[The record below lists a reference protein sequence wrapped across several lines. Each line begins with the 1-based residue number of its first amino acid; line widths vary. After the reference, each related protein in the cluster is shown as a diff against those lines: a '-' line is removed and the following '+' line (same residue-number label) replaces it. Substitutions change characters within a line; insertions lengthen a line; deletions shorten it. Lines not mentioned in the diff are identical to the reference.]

1 MAWEFW
7 PEGLQRLDD
16 AVVDKPVCSLPWFG
30 RYSIYMTVFSYS
42 AREAGG
48 RRVEGRLEA
57 ASRQAAVS
65 DLQGKGLSP
74 IHVREAVVIRVRS
87 GKVPERKLATA
98 YIQLADLLRA
108 GVPILRALELL
119 GRGKSDARL
128 ASAVSQ
134 VAEKVADGSRMAE
147 AMQSIPE
154 TFPPI
159 HTAMVRAGERGGFLE
174 DVLAKLGTFL
184 EQQSERRS
192 AILGSLIYPVIMIVI
207 GLGIVIAAMVF
218 FVPRFQDYF
227 DGIDLPLSTQ
237 LLMGASDVLIGW
249 WGALLAGLGVLIA
262 GWFVIKSRPTYQ
274 RKMAGIRLKLP
285 LFGALSRSLAVARFT
300 RILGT
305 LLENGI
311 PLMAAMSISR
321 DSAGNIL
328 LIEAIDEA
336 TEAVGAGESLSQ
348 PLARSGLFGEDVVE
362 MISVG
367 ESANTL
373 PDVLKGVA
381 DGAERRT
388 DRILNT
394 MMKLL
399 EPVLLLFLAGAVL
412 FIFLALVVPM
422 MQLGSE
428 IS

>member
-1 MAWEFW
+1 
-7 PEGLQRLDD
+7 
-16 AVVDKPVCSLPWFG
+16 
-30 RYSIYMTVFSYS
+30 MTVFSYS
-42 AREAGG
+42 AREADG
-48 RRVEGRLEA
+48 RRIEGRREA
-57 ASRQAAVS
+57 ASRQAVVTE
-65 DLQGKGLSP
+65 LQGKGLSP
-74 IHVREAVVIRVRS
+74 IHVREAVVLRTRS
-87 GKVPERKLATA
+87 GRVPERKLATA
-98 YIQLADLLRA
+98 YTQLADLLRA

-147 AMQSIPE
+147 AMQSIPA

-159 HTAMVRAGERGGFLE
+159 HTAMVKAGERGGFLE
-174 DVLAKLGTFL
+174 DVLAKLGVFL

-237 LLMGASDVLIGW
+237 VLMGASDILIGW
-249 WGALLAGLGVLIA
+249 WVILLAGVGVMI
-262 GWFVIKSRPTYQ
+262 GCWFAVKSRPEYQ
-274 RKMAGIRLKLP
+274 RRMAGIRLRLP
-285 LFGALSRSLAVARFT
+285 LFGALTRALAVARFT

-311 PLMAAMSISR
+311 PLLAAMRISR

-336 TEAVGAGESLSQ
+336 AEAVGAGESLSR
-348 PLARSGLFGEDVVE
+348 PLAKSGLFGEDVVE

-381 DGAERRT
+381 DAAERRT

-422 MQLGSE
+422 MQLGSD